1 MNKFL
6 IVVFL
11 SFITIIC
18 YAQDN
23 AEFSAD
29 RPGVTTSP
37 DIMPKYKLT

>member
-23 AEFSAD
+23 EEFSA
-29 RPGVTTSP
+29 P
-37 DIMPKYKLT
+37 DFM